1 MGVRMWNQFEGN
13 LPLLAPSGYVAEVN
27 AECNGCG
34 ICAEGTCKFN
44 AISMSEDGL
53 IAIISMAKCM
63 GCGVCED
70 ACPVEALHLRR
81 ELSKGDPL
89 DLDELKAQL

>member
-1 MGVRMWNQFEGN
+1 
-13 LPLLAPSGYVAEVN
+13 
-27 AECNGCG
+27 
-34 ICAEGTCKFN
+34 
-44 AISMSEDGL
+44 
-53 IAIISMAKCM
+53 M

-81 ELSKGDPL
+81 EPSKGDPL